1 MDIKELQ
8 DILSTLEYTSY
19 KLEETYVEND
29 GEVTEETELME
40 GEITAMKT
48 LLNTEGVDL
57 LGRWLK
63 GKEDRKKALKA
74 EKDYL
79 TRQMEAIDKTIEF
92 IKTKMNEVMTATGQV
107 KIKGSLGYSF
117 ALSTSRTTEGVK
129 GEYGY
134 SFATFDS
141 VKTEVD
147 KDLLNTYFLARV
159 QEAVKDI
166 LPADVTITLGA
177 SVSKLEDGEILPD
190 YYNLKETPSI
200 RFTKPRAKKGEE

>member
-1 MDIKELQ
+1 MDYKELQ

-19 KLEETYVEND
+19 KLEETYVENE

-92 IKTKMNEVMTATGQV
+92 IKTKMNEVMTATGQE

-117 ALSTSRTTEGVK
+117 ALSTST
-129 GEYGY
+129 
-134 SFATFDS
+134 
-141 VKTEVD
+141 KTEVD
-147 KDLLNTYFLARV
+147 KEMLKEYF
-159 QEAVKDI
+159 QEAVNEALKDI
-166 LPADVTITLGA
+166 LPADVSVTLTA
-177 SVSKLEDGEILPD
+177 SVSKLEEGAELPD
-190 YYNLKETPSI
+190 YYSRTETPTI
-200 RFTKPRAKKGEE
+200 RFTKPRAKKED

>member
-1 MDIKELQ
+1 MDYKELQ

-19 KLEETYVEND
+19 KLEETYVENE

-74 EKDYL
+74 EKDFL

-92 IKTKMNEVMTATGQV
+92 IKSNIRLVMDATGQE
-107 KIKGSLGYSF
+107 KIKG
-117 ALSTSRTTEGVK
+117 EN
-129 GEYGY
+129 GY
-134 SFATFDS
+134 SFATDTS
-141 VKTEVD
+141 TKTEVD
-147 KDLLNTYFLARV
+147 KELLKEYFQERV
-159 QEAVKDI
+159 NEALKDI
-166 LPADVTITLGA
+166 LPPDVSVILTA
-177 SVSKLEDGEILPD
+177 SVSKLEEGAELPD
-190 YYNLKETPSI
+190 YYNRTETPTI
-200 RFTKPRAKKGEE
+200 RFTKPRAKKED

>member
-1 MDIKELQ
+1 MDYKQLENAVSVLQ
-8 DILSTLEYTSY
+8 ATTYR
-19 KLEETYVEND
+19 LEEKYVENE
-29 GEVTEETELME
+29 GEVTEETEQME
-40 GEITAMKT
+40 AEIEALKF
-48 LLNTEGVDL
+48 LLNGEGVDY

-63 GKEDRKKALKA
+63 SKEDRKKALKA
-74 EKDYL
+74 EKDYIS
-79 TRQMEAIDKTIEF
+79 RQMESIDKTINF
-92 IKTKMNEVMTATGQV
+92 IKEKIRQLMDATGCE
-107 KIKGSLGYSF
+107 
-117 ALSTSRTTEGVK
+117 RVK

-134 SFATFDS
+134 SFATYDS

-190 YYNLKETPSI
+190 YYNVTETPSI

>member
-1 MDIKELQ
+1 MDYKELQ

-19 KLEETYVEND
+19 KLEETYVENE

-74 EKDYL
+74 EKDFL

-92 IKTKMNEVMTATGQV
+92 IKSQMFKVMVATGQE
-107 KIKGSLGYSF
+107 KIKGDLGY
-117 ALSTSRTTEGVK
+117 T
-129 GEYGY
+129 
-134 SFATFDS
+134 FATAIS
-141 VKTEVD
+141 TKTEVD
-147 KDLLNTYFLARV
+147 KELLKEYF
-159 QEAVKDI
+159 QEQVNEALKDI
-166 LPADVTITLGA
+166 LPPDVSVTLTA
-177 SVSKLEDGEILPD
+177 SVSKVEEGADLPN
-190 YYNLKETPSI
+190 YYNRTETPTI
-200 RFTKPRAKKGEE
+200 RFTKPRAKKED

>member
-1 MDIKELQ
+1 MDYKELQ
-8 DILSTLEYTSY
+8 DILSTLEFTSY
-19 KLEETYVEND
+19 KLEETYVENE

-92 IKTKMNEVMTATGQV
+92 IKTKMNEVMTATGQE

-117 ALSTSRTTEGVK
+117 ALSTST
-129 GEYGY
+129 
-134 SFATFDS
+134 
-141 VKTEVD
+141 KTEVD
-147 KDLLNTYFLARV
+147 KELLNTYYLSKV

-166 LPADVTITLGA
+166 IPADVTITLGA
-177 SVSKLEDGEILPD
+177 SVSKLEDGDLLPD
-190 YYNLKETPSI
+190 YYKVKETPTI
-200 RFTKPRAKKGEE
+200 RFTKPRAKKED

>member
-1 MDIKELQ
+1 MDYKELQ

-19 KLEETYVEND
+19 KLEETYVENE

-92 IKTKMNEVMTATGQV
+92 IKSQMFKVMVATGQE
-107 KIKGSLGYSF
+107 KIKGDLG
-117 ALSTSRTTEGVK
+117 STTGR
-129 GEYGY
+129 
-134 SFATFDS
+134 
-141 VKTEVD
+141 
-147 KDLLNTYFLARV
+147 R
-159 QEAVKDI
+159 
-166 LPADVTITLGA
+166 LPP
-177 SVSKLEDGEILPD
+177 SVSPNPGRRRRTDLHKMANFYITE
-190 YYNLKETPSI
+190 
-200 RFTKPRAKKGEE
+200 KGWADSYIESQIALQSRSWTALQFRNEEQCFV

>member
-1 MDIKELQ
+1 MDYKELQ

-19 KLEETYVEND
+19 KLEETYVENE

-74 EKDYL
+74 EKDYI

-92 IKTKMNEVMTATGQV
+92 IKTKMNEVMTATGQE

-117 ALSTSRTTEGVK
+117 ALSTST
-129 GEYGY
+129 
-134 SFATFDS
+134 
-141 VKTEVD
+141 KTEVD
-147 KDLLNTYFLARV
+147 KEMLKEYF
-159 QEAVKDI
+159 QEAVNEALKDI
-166 LPADVTITLGA
+166 LPADVSVTLTA
-177 SVSKLEDGEILPD
+177 SVSKLEEGAELPD
-190 YYNLKETPSI
+190 YYSRTETPTI
-200 RFTKPRAKKGEE
+200 RFTKPRAKKED

>member
-1 MDIKELQ
+1 MDYKELQ

-19 KLEETYVEND
+19 KLEETYVENE

-92 IKTKMNEVMTATGQV
+92 IKTKMNEVMTATGQE

-117 ALSTSRTTEGVK
+117 ATYT
-129 GEYGY
+129 
-134 SFATFDS
+134 S

-147 KDLLNTYFLARV
+147 KDLLNECYLSKV
-159 QEAVKDI
+159 QDAVKDF
-166 LPADVTITLGA
+166 LPPYVGVTLTASTKKYEECGVIGVDEDVFIKT
-177 SVSKLEDGEILPD
+177 
-190 YYNLKETPSI
+190 ETPTI
-200 RFTKPRAKKGEE
+200 RFTKPRAKKED

>member
-1 MDIKELQ
+1 MDYKELQ

-19 KLEETYVEND
+19 KLEETYVENE

-92 IKTKMNEVMTATGQV
+92 IKTKMNEVMTATGQE

-117 ALSTSRTTEGVK
+117 ALSTS
-129 GEYGY
+129 
-134 SFATFDS
+134 

-147 KDLLNTYFLARV
+147 KDLLKEYY
-159 QEAVKDI
+159 QEAVNEALKDI
-166 LPADVTITLGA
+166 LPADVSVTLTA
-177 SVSKLEDGEILPD
+177 SVSKLEEGAELPD
-190 YYNLKETPSI
+190 YYNRTETPTI
-200 RFTKPRAKKGEE
+200 RFTKPRAKKED

>member
-1 MDIKELQ
+1 MDYKELQ

-19 KLEETYVEND
+19 KLEETYVENE

-74 EKDYL
+74 EKDFL

-92 IKTKMNEVMTATGQV
+92 IKSQMFKVMVATGQE
-107 KIKGSLGYSF
+107 KIKGDLGY
-117 ALSTSRTTEGVK
+117 T
-129 GEYGY
+129 
-134 SFATFDS
+134 FATDISTTSYVHPRPNDCAFIVS
-141 VKTEVD
+141 VPFVANVHRYRSPPAFSN
-147 KDLLNTYFLARV
+147 LL
-159 QEAVKDI
+159 
-166 LPADVTITLGA
+166 G
-177 SVSKLEDGEILPD
+177 
-190 YYNLKETPSI
+190 
-200 RFTKPRAKKGEE
+200 

>member
-1 MDIKELQ
+1 MDYKELQ

-19 KLEETYVEND
+19 KLEETYVENE

-92 IKTKMNEVMTATGQV
+92 IKTKMNEVMTATGQE
-107 KIKGSLGYSF
+107 KIKGDLGY
-117 ALSTSRTTEGVK
+117 T
-129 GEYGY
+129 
-134 SFATFDS
+134 FATAIS
-141 VKTEVD
+141 TKTEVD
-147 KDLLNTYFLARV
+147 KELLKEYYQEAVN
-159 QEAVKDI
+159 EAVKDI
-166 LPADVTITLGA
+166 LPADVSVTLTA
-177 SVSKLEDGEILPD
+177 SVSKLEEGAELPD
-190 YYNLKETPSI
+190 YYSRTETPTI
-200 RFTKPRAKKGEE
+200 RFTKPRAKKED

>member
-1 MDIKELQ
+1 MDYKELQ

-19 KLEETYVEND
+19 KLEETYVENE

-92 IKTKMNEVMTATGQV
+92 IKTKMNEVMTATGQE

-117 ALSTSRTTEGVK
+117 ALSTST
-129 GEYGY
+129 
-134 SFATFDS
+134 
-141 VKTEVD
+141 KTEVD
-147 KDLLNTYFLARV
+147 KELLKEYY
-159 QEAVKDI
+159 QEAVNEALKDI
-166 LPADVTITLGA
+166 LPADVSVTLTA
-177 SVSKLEDGEILPD
+177 SVSKLEEGAELPD
-190 YYNLKETPSI
+190 YYNRTETPTI
-200 RFTKPRAKKGEE
+200 RFTKPRAKKED

>member
-1 MDIKELQ
+1 MDYKELQ

-19 KLEETYVEND
+19 KLEETYVENE

-74 EKDYL
+74 EKDFL

-92 IKTKMNEVMTATGQV
+92 IKSQMFKVMVATGQE
-107 KIKGSLGYSF
+107 KIKGDLGY
-117 ALSTSRTTEGVK
+117 T
-129 GEYGY
+129 
-134 SFATFDS
+134 FATAIS
-141 VKTEVD
+141 TKTEVD
-147 KDLLNTYFLARV
+147 KELLKEYF
-159 QEAVKDI
+159 QEAVNEALKDI
-166 LPADVTITLGA
+166 LPPDVSVTLKA
-177 SVSKLEDGEILPD
+177 SASKVEAEDGVL
-190 YYNLKETPSI
+190 
-200 RFTKPRAKKGEE
+200 

>member
-1 MDIKELQ
+1 MDYKELQ

-19 KLEETYVEND
+19 KLEETYVENE

-74 EKDYL
+74 EKDFL

-92 IKTKMNEVMTATGQV
+92 IKSQMFKVMVATGQE
-107 KIKGSLGYSF
+107 KIKGDLGY
-117 ALSTSRTTEGVK
+117 T
-129 GEYGY
+129 
-134 SFATFDS
+134 FATAIS
-141 VKTEVD
+141 TKTEVD
-147 KDLLNTYFLARV
+147 KDLLREYY
-159 QEAVKDI
+159 QEAVENALKDI
-166 LPADVTITLGA
+166 LPADVSVTLTA
-177 SVSKLEDGEILPD
+177 SVSKVEEGADLPN
-190 YYNLKETPSI
+190 YYNRTETPTI
-200 RFTKPRAKKGEE
+200 RFTKPRAKKED

>member
-1 MDIKELQ
+1 MDYKELQ

-19 KLEETYVEND
+19 KLEETYVENE

-92 IKTKMNEVMTATGQV
+92 IKTKMNEVMTATGQE

-117 ALSTSRTTEGVK
+117 ALSTST
-129 GEYGY
+129 
-134 SFATFDS
+134 
-141 VKTEVD
+141 KTEVD
-147 KDLLNTYFLARV
+147 KEMLKEYY
-159 QEAVKDI
+159 QEAVNEALKDI
-166 LPADVTITLGA
+166 LPADVSVTLTA
-177 SVSKLEDGEILPD
+177 SVSKLEEGAELPD
-190 YYNLKETPSI
+190 YYNRTETPTI
-200 RFTKPRAKKGEE
+200 RFTKPRAKKED

>member
-1 MDIKELQ
+1 MDYKELQ

-19 KLEETYVEND
+19 KLEETYVENE

-40 GEITAMKT
+40 GEISAMKT

-92 IKTKMNEVMTATGQV
+92 IKTKMNEVMTATGQE

-117 ALSTSRTTEGVK
+117 AT
-129 GEYGY
+129 YN
-134 SFATFDS
+134 S
-141 VKTEVD
+141 VKTDVD
-147 KDLLNTYFLARV
+147 KDLLRFKYDFKAEQALRAAGIPEYIGFSLTASTTKAKEIGVLDDDDKIF
-159 QEAVKDI
+159 
-166 LPADVTITLGA
+166 VTT
-177 SVSKLEDGEILPD
+177 
-190 YYNLKETPSI
+190 ETPTI
-200 RFTKPRAKKGEE
+200 RFTKPRAKKED

>member
-1 MDIKELQ
+1 MDYKELQ

-19 KLEETYVEND
+19 KLEETYVENE

-79 TRQMEAIDKTIEF
+79 TRKMEAIDKTIEF
-92 IKTKMNEVMTATGQV
+92 IKTKMNEVMTATGQE

-117 ALSTSRTTEGVK
+117 ALSTST
-129 GEYGY
+129 
-134 SFATFDS
+134 
-141 VKTEVD
+141 KTEVD
-147 KDLLNTYFLARV
+147 KEMLKEYY
-159 QEAVKDI
+159 QEAVNEALKDI
-166 LPADVTITLGA
+166 LPADVSVTLTA
-177 SVSKLEDGEILPD
+177 SVSKLEEGAELPD
-190 YYNLKETPSI
+190 YYNRTETPTI
-200 RFTKPRAKKGEE
+200 RFTKPRAKKED

>member
-1 MDIKELQ
+1 MDYKELQ

-19 KLEETYVEND
+19 KLEETYVENE

-92 IKTKMNEVMTATGQV
+92 IKTKMNEVMTATGQE

-117 ALSTSRTTEGVK
+117 ALSTST
-129 GEYGY
+129 
-134 SFATFDS
+134 
-141 VKTEVD
+141 KTEVD
-147 KDLLNTYFLARV
+147 KEMLKEYY
-159 QEAVKDI
+159 QEAVNEALKDI
-166 LPADVTITLGA
+166 LPADVSVTLTA
-177 SVSKLEDGEILPD
+177 SVSKLEEGAVLPD
-190 YYNLKETPSI
+190 YYSRTETPTI
-200 RFTKPRAKKGEE
+200 RFTKPRAKKED

>member
-1 MDIKELQ
+1 MDYKELQ

-19 KLEETYVEND
+19 KLEETYVENE

-74 EKDYL
+74 EKDFL

-92 IKTKMNEVMTATGQV
+92 IKSNIRLVMDATGQE
-107 KIKGSLGYSF
+107 KIKG
-117 ALSTSRTTEGVK
+117 EN
-129 GEYGY
+129 GY
-134 SFATFDS
+134 SFATYDS
-141 VKTEVD
+141 VKTD
-147 KDLLNTYFLARV
+147 INKDLLKEYY
-159 QEAVKDI
+159 QDAVEKAIRAANIPAYIGVTLTASSTKYEECGVIGVDEDI
-166 LPADVTITLGA
+166 FVKT
-177 SVSKLEDGEILPD
+177 
-190 YYNLKETPSI
+190 ETPTI
-200 RFTKPRAKKGEE
+200 RFTKPRAKKEE

>member
-1 MDIKELQ
+1 MDYKELQ

-19 KLEETYVEND
+19 KLEETYVENE

-74 EKDYL
+74 EKDFL

-92 IKTKMNEVMTATGQV
+92 IKSQMFKVMVATGQE
-107 KIKGSLGYSF
+107 KIKGDLGY
-117 ALSTSRTTEGVK
+117 T
-129 GEYGY
+129 
-134 SFATFDS
+134 FATAIS
-141 VKTEVD
+141 TKTEVD
-147 KDLLNTYFLARV
+147 KELLKEYF
-159 QEAVKDI
+159 QEAVNEALKDI
-166 LPADVTITLGA
+166 LPADVSVTLTA
-177 SVSKLEDGEILPD
+177 SVSKLEEGAELPD
-190 YYNLKETPSI
+190 YYNRTETPTI
-200 RFTKPRAKKGEE
+200 RFTKPRAKKED

>member
-1 MDIKELQ
+1 MDYKELQ

-19 KLEETYVEND
+19 KLEETYVESK

-74 EKDYL
+74 EKDFL

-92 IKTKMNEVMTATGQV
+92 IKSQMFKVMVATGQE
-107 KIKGSLGYSF
+107 KIKGSLGY
-117 ALSTSRTTEGVK
+117 T
-129 GEYGY
+129 
-134 SFATFDS
+134 FATAIS
-141 VKTEVD
+141 TKTEVD
-147 KDLLNTYFLARV
+147 KDLLKEYF
-159 QEAVKDI
+159 QEMVNEALKDI
-166 LPADVTITLGA
+166 LPPDVSVTLTA
-177 SVSKLEDGEILPD
+177 SVSKVEEGADLPN
-190 YYNLKETPSI
+190 YYNRTETPTI
-200 RFTKPRAKKGEE
+200 RFTKPRAKKED